1 MLEMKL
7 QTKND
12 ITRVVGA
19 FNRIIRA
26 SQHITKSIIDLKVP
40 MEDSTK
46 DYLREMEFQ
55 LSDIEMSFFRHHLHI
70 QPLLKKN
77 ASKLKK
83 KPVRIGKK
91 RNNLEISS
99 KRQRNIDRNR

>member
-70 QPLLKKN
+70 HPSRIQIKSQKEAKPL
-77 ASKLKK
+77 
-83 KPVRIGKK
+83 
-91 RNNLEISS
+91 
-99 KRQRNIDRNR
+99 